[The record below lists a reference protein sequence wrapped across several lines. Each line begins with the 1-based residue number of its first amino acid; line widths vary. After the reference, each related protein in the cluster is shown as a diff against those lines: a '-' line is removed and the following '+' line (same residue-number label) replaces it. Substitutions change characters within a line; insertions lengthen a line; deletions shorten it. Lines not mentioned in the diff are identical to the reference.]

1 MVKYENE
8 CVCCG
13 LPCLGSSCPYTNVKH
28 LYCDECGSDVDELW
42 DGLCEECFIE
52 DAKKNAKHTTMESE
66 D

>member
-8 CVCCG
+8 CCDCG
-13 LPCLGSSCPYTNVKH
+13 LPCLGRSCPNRNVKH